1 VKIVIF
7 ILLAITITGC
17 KNINEKKTSM
27 SDFWKAL
34 GSGDIDVLKKTDKNK
49 EQDDGSWEEIK

>member
-1 VKIVIF
+1 MKIVIF

-34 GSGDIDVLKKTDKNK
+34 GTGDIDILKKTDKNK

>member
-1 VKIVIF
+1 MKIVIF

-34 GSGDIDVLKKTDKNK
+34 GSGDVDVLKKTDKNK

>member
-1 VKIVIF
+1 MKIIIF

-27 SDFWKAL
+27 SDFWKVL
-34 GSGDIDVLKKTDKNK
+34 GSGDINVLKKTDKNK

>member
-1 VKIVIF
+1 MKIVIF

-27 SDFWKAL
+27 SDFWKAI
-34 GSGDIDVLKKTDKNK
+34 GSGDIDVLKKTDKNT

>member
-1 VKIVIF
+1 ML
-7 ILLAITITGC
+7 ILFLITLSGC
-17 KNINEKKTSM
+17 QNINEKKTSM

-34 GSGDIDVLKKTDKNK
+34 GTGDIDILKKTDKNK

>member
-1 VKIVIF
+1 MKKF
-7 ILLAITITGC
+7 ILTLFLITLTGC
-17 KNINEKKTSM
+17 QNINEKKTSI

-34 GSGDIDVLKKTDKNK
+34 GTGDIDILKKTDKNK

>member
-1 VKIVIF
+1 MKIVIF

>member
-1 VKIVIF
+1 MKIIIF

-34 GSGDIDVLKKTDKNK
+34 GSGDINVLKKTDKNK
-49 EQDDGSWEEIK
+49 EQDDGSWEEIQ

>member
-1 VKIVIF
+1 MKIIIF

-27 SDFWKAL
+27 SDFWKVL
-34 GSGDIDVLKKTDKNK
+34 GSGDINVLKKTDKNK
-49 EQDDGSWEEIK
+49 EQDDGSWEEIQ

>member
-1 VKIVIF
+1 MKKF
-7 ILLAITITGC
+7 ILILFLITLSGC
-17 KNINEKKTSM
+17 QNINEKKTSM

-34 GSGDIDVLKKTDKNK
+34 GTGNIDILKKTDKNQ

>member
-1 VKIVIF
+1 MKKF
-7 ILLAITITGC
+7 MLILFLITLSGC
-17 KNINEKKTSM
+17 QNINEKKTSM

-34 GSGDIDVLKKTDKNK
+34 GTGDIDIFKKTDKNK

>member
-1 VKIVIF
+1 MKIVIF

-34 GSGDIDVLKKTDKNK
+34 GSGDINVLKKTDKNK
-49 EQDDGSWEEIK
+49 EQDDGSWEEIQ